1 MSFKRPE
8 MCTIP
13 LPPPDVFIAIRNEHG
28 HYCPMST
35 CGGRMGWA
43 ARKRLEAAGI
53 SDRLMALVYARSCAL
68 AGIVQTTGCDEA
80 TGTLRLLPGG
90 QHRLDLRTESGAG
103 ISVQLT
109 AAALRRTGVYRQA
122 HAMLE
127 SQRAALSAT
136 ELRQREAAL
145 AVQLDILLD
154 ELRTCPDEE
163 LMMVTELAAA
173 VKG

>member
-1 MSFKRPE
+1 M
-8 MCTIP
+8 
-13 LPPPDVFIAIRNEHG
+13 PPPDVFIAIRNEHG

-53 SDRLMALVYARSCAL
+53 SGRLMALVYTRSCAL

-90 QHRLDLRTESGAG
+90 QQRLDLRTESGAG

-109 AAALRRTGVYRQA
+109 AAALRRSGAYRQA
-122 HAMLE
+122 RAILE

-136 ELRQREAAL
+136 ELQQREAAL

-163 LMMVTELAAA
+163 LMRVTELTAA